1 MSNLRL
7 IARFLG
13 SFRRWWLDKY
23 NDEQMEYVINQDDPY
38 LPIVKLFATHF
49 MGIGEKESNIAENQF
64 CKIIIVTS
72 GNL

>member
-13 SFRRWWLDKY
+13 LFRRWWLDKY
-23 NDEQMEYVINQDDPY
+23 HNEQIEYVINQDDPY